1 MASLDAL
8 SAKLTMKYTMEVN
21 GKLKF
26 PSWESLCLESNKTNG
41 KMQHK
46 IQRGLYLITTS
57 QMIYL
62 QAEEQLDKD

>member
-1 MASLDAL
+1 
-8 SAKLTMKYTMEVN
+8 MEVN